1 MPRGKGDYCCCS
13 GFLFQRPPL
22 RHRSP
27 RITSSVL
34 LFSLPLGRLEGLPFC
49 PPCPRRA
56 LYMRGHRCRQ
66 GLLRPA
72 VAPALPT
79 SGGATL
85 ERQGRGTRSFRS
97 GASSQSGLRELRL
110 PTHRNRDGLR
120 VDEIDGRKALGAVVQ
135 LCLGGQHRQESCD
148 RIRARHR
155 RPSVCLAG
163 LADLGCLPL

>member
-1 MPRGKGDYCCCS
+1 
-13 GFLFQRPPL
+13 L
-22 RHRSP
+22 
-27 RITSSVL
+27 L
-34 LFSLPLGRLEGLPFC
+34 LFGIFIPTPTPKAPK
-49 PPCPRRA
+49 PPHNILCTAILSSSRKVGGSCSRRA

>member
-34 LFSLPLGRLEGLPFC
+34 LFSLPLGR
-49 PPCPRRA
+49 
-56 LYMRGHRCRQ
+56 YRGDTGADCERHQ